1 MTVQECYEAI
11 GGDYNEIMSRLR
23 TEERVKKFAGM
34 FLKEECYNTLV
45 QTLKDQNLDEAF
57 RAAHTLK
64 GVCQNMSFTT
74 LFKSSYEITEALRAR
89 NLDEA
94 NKLLGQV
101 TQDYERTISGVRNLL
116 EDN

>member
-11 GGDYNEIMSRLR
+11 GGDYDEIMSRLR
-23 TEERVKKFAGM
+23 SEERVKKFAGM

-45 QTLKDQNLDEAF
+45 EKLREQNQEEAF

-74 LFKSSYEITEALRAR
+74 LFRSSYEITEALREK
-89 NLDEA
+89 DMDKA
-94 NKLLGQV
+94 NSLLGQV
-101 TQDYERTISGVRNLL
+101 TEDYEKTIKGVKMLL
-116 EDN
+116 E

>member
-11 GGDYNEIMSRLR
+11 GGDYNDIMSRLK

-34 FLKEECYNTLV
+34 FLKEKCYQTLV
-45 QTLKDQNLDEAF
+45 QTIEEGNQEEAF

-74 LFKSSYEITEALRAR
+74 LFHSRIFARQQYGRGKDAFRASYKGL
-89 NLDEA
+89 
-94 NKLLGQV
+94 
-101 TQDYERTISGVRNLL
+101 
-116 EDN
+116 